1 MESIMT
7 ASPLT
12 GVCPE
17 CETDLT
23 VPAMTAGET
32 LSCPECM
39 LTLRIEEVEDGRMSL
54 RMVEVALRDWGQ

>member
-1 MESIMT
+1 MT
-7 ASPLT
+7 AATLT
-12 GVCPE
+12 GTCPE

-23 VPAMTAGET
+23 VPPMGEGET

-39 LTLRIEEVEDGRMSL
+39 LTLRVEAVEDGRMHL

>member
-1 MESIMT
+1 MT
-7 ASPLT
+7 TATLT

-23 VPAMTAGET
+23 LPPIVVGET

-39 LTLRIEEVEDGRMSL
+39 LTLRVEAIADGRL
-54 RMVEVALRDWGQ
+54 TLEMVEVTLRDWGQ